1 MLEANVHKGF
11 KWFYKQN
18 EELKDIPK
26 DSILVTADVAESYSS
41 ISHKASLKALE
52 KRLDRMKNRK
62 ISTNDLIKLAEFV

>member
-41 ISHKASLKALE
+41 IV
-52 KRLDRMKNRK
+52 
-62 ISTNDLIKLAEFV
+62 IKLV